1 MKDRLS
7 RKDRDIIE
15 HEFEVADVDLN
26 KMDSNMKENMYK
38 EMEILDRI
46 STDVENEIKAMESK
60 NMQEMNMYGDS
71 TLGGSDQSINQ
82 KEDPIGAHNQKIRDL
97 VKDMIQ
103 EAQEADPEGRYKNFG
118 ERKAFSAYDPYN
130 HTNFFSHLRYEDE
143 IKLRASIVIDEQMR
157 ALTDLRK
164 ANRRGELNEEDR
176 LTLLQCDT
184 LLNRLAQVKI
194 IDAPVLLKIYN
205 LYKYDI
211 TE

>member
-71 TLGGSDQSINQ
+71 TLGGSD
-82 KEDPIGAHNQKIRDL
+82 
-97 VKDMIQ
+97 
-103 EAQEADPEGRYKNFG
+103 
-118 ERKAFSAYDPYN
+118 
-130 HTNFFSHLRYEDE
+130 
-143 IKLRASIVIDEQMR
+143 
-157 ALTDLRK
+157 
-164 ANRRGELNEEDR
+164 
-176 LTLLQCDT
+176 
-184 LLNRLAQVKI
+184 
-194 IDAPVLLKIYN
+194 
-205 LYKYDI
+205 
-211 TE
+211 